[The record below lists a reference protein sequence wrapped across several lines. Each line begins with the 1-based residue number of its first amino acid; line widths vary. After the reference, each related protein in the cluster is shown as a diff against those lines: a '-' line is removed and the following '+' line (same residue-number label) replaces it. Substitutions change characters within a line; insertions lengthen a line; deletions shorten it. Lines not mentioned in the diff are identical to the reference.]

1 MKKTLLIFILSIGVG
16 IQAQVYVNVDEA
28 NQEISADLQ
37 IDSNTSGFGVP
48 QVMLTSLS
56 SYAPIA
62 SEPKPGL
69 VVYNP
74 NTNDEIEAGL
84 YVWVANP
91 SPAHWELL
99 GGVDRKGTI
108 IQNIDKEL
116 LGYDPVGSGF
126 SATVPPG
133 LSKQRCVRWEITD
146 GGNGHVYC
154 AYTSTSTRN
163 FHTTYD
169 QAKTI
174 GGYVV
179 TIVSD
184 AEWNFVKDNIIND
197 GLGQGG
203 SALTSSIWL
212 GYVRLK
218 TPGNSFKYHW
228 ITGETWENK
237 WSNNASPQSH
247 FASGHPDPVV
257 GTTNTTQCTFIN
269 RSASDSNRLWRSQTC
284 DTTTNMNHVIIEFNQ

>member
-1 MKKTLLIFILSIGVG
+1 MKKILLIFILSIGAG

-28 NQEISADLQ
+28 NQESSADLQ
-37 IDSNTSGFGVP
+37 IDSNNSGFGVP
-48 QVMLTSLS
+48 QVMLTSLT

-84 YVWVANP
+84 YVWVAEP
-91 SPAHWELL
+91 APAHWEML
-99 GGVDRKGTI
+99 GGLDRKGTI
-108 IQNIDKEL
+108 IQNIDKEF

-126 SATVPPG
+126 SAPVPAG
-133 LSKQRCVRWEITD
+133 LNKQRCARWEIND

-163 FHTTYD
+163 FHNTYNL
-169 QAKTI
+169 ARSA

-184 AEWNFVKDNIIND
+184 AEWDFVKDNIIND
-197 GLGQGG
+197 GLSQGG
-203 SALTSSIWL
+203 SALTNNIWL
-212 GYVRLK
+212 GYVKLK
-218 TPGNSFKYHW
+218 TPGNDDLKYHW

-237 WSNNASPQSH
+237 WSNNASTQSH
-247 FASGHPDPVV
+247 FASGEPQPADS
-257 GTTNTTQCTFIN
+257 NTSTRCTFIN

-284 DTTTNMNHVIIEFNQ
+284 GTVSNMNNIIIEFNQ